1 MKDAIAEVV
10 RELRSVSRKHMPTA
24 LEYLAKT
31 KDWADRIEAA
41 TSSTPA
47 RALSEGELKAL
58 EHAEHCCANEAR
70 LRLSKDGPFATVC
83 ATARRLAAGGLDSE
97 SRRLRAA
104 EALEWVND
112 CSDSDLELIFAHS
125 PMLAKRLAEKLATPS
140 ASVAALMCPFCVGGT
155 LKDGRCVLC
164 HAWGV
169 PSASVGGEVEPVAW
183 GVVYNGKVRDATTS
197 RSRAESMEGDEP
209 RDGRDIEHAYLIP
222 LYAKPPALVVDD
234 EMVERARKAWDAH
247 EYTEHAGDN
256 GAMRAALI
264 AALAKEAPR
273 G

>member
-10 RELRSVSRKHMPTA
+10 AELTERWRKM
-24 LEYLAKT
+24 
-31 KDWADRIEAA
+31 ADRMQSGAKADALLYCAGSLADAIKDRL
-41 TSSTPA
+41 SSTPA
-47 RALSEGELKAL
+47 RALSEGDDPADCDSNADYIEFCAEKLTKMGFRVTGTTLGAIA
-58 EHAEHCCANEAR
+58 AEH
-70 LRLSKDGPFATVC
+70 
-83 ATARRLAAGGLDSE
+83 RRLAAGGLDSE

-140 ASVAALMCPFCVGGT
+140 ASV
-155 LKDGRCVLC
+155 
-164 HAWGV
+164 
-169 PSASVGGEVEPVAW
+169 GGEVV
-183 GVVYNGKVRDATTS
+183 GYVYR
-197 RSRAESMEGDEP
+197 E
-209 RDGRDIEHAYLIP
+209 DGRLHGCIQRDLPLGAP

-234 EMVERARKAWDAH
+234 AMVERALVAGFAAHFADEPMGGSTWADFCKEADA
-247 EYTEHAGDN
+247 EALGSWREWT
-256 GAMRAALI
+256 RAALT